1 MNITYKQVPPRLHMQ
16 VKDLLN
22 ALGIHNED
30 PLNIHFGLLASK
42 HSVCAYDVND
52 NGEEKLIAI
61 ARALDDTCY
70 NAYLDYVIIHPDY
83 RHKKIATEICTQ
95 LIASLKDVTHIY
107 AAPETEELEKFYEY
121 LGFEKKGC
129 RMIYNKKSQ

>member
-42 HSVCAYDVND
+42 HSVCAYDTND

-70 NAYLDYVIIHPDY
+70 SAYLDYVIIHPDY
-83 RHKKIATEICTQ
+83 RHKKNSHRNMHSANSII
-95 LIASLKDVTHIY
+95 KRRNTHICS
-107 AAPETEELEKFYEY
+107 T
-121 LGFEKKGC
+121 
-129 RMIYNKKSQ
+129 